1 MPRSDF
7 RRFVGSILL
16 SLLADQL
23 FLVTLTWAAL
33 RGRPTP
39 MTLGSVLT
47 IAALARA
54 LGTPLGGILADRHGA
69 GPTLRRFYTVRGA
82 VLAMAAA
89 FTGIGGEP
97 STSALYAIALAV
109 GLLAGLVVSPQM
121 TAIPGLV
128 APTALARSNAIVQGT
143 IQISVVV
150 GPPLAGFSL
159 AHLAVGGSWGVSA
172 SLAVGAGLGLGRV
185 TISGPSQR
193 PDEASGPPLRRILQ
207 QHPVLWSVLVV
218 MGLVYLGLMGPVQVG
233 IPARV
238 QQTLGDDPRTLGLL
252 LGCFGAGMLT
262 GTVVAARVDCPPR
275 VGLHLLAA
283 VALIAAGLAVVG
295 LGAHRGAG
303 APGAAAGLVLAG
315 LGMGYFNVTG
325 VSWLHRAIPRAA
337 QGRVI
342 GLVML
347 SANATAPLSP
357 LLAGWLAEDAV
368 DPVFFIGAAVV
379 GSAALVG
386 LALPSLRRLTQVH
399 PPADEESAVRPMG
412 APDKSP

>member
-7 RRFVGSILL
+7 RRFVASLLL

-69 GPTLRRFYTVRGA
+69 GPTLRRLYVARGA
-82 VLAMAAA
+82 VIAMAALGA
-89 FTGIGGEP
+89 SVGGEP
-97 STSALYAIALAV
+97 STLALYGIALVV

-121 TAIPGLV
+121 SAIPGLV
-128 APTALARSNAIVQGT
+128 APHALARSNAFVQGT
-143 IQISVVV
+143 IQLSMVV

-159 AHLAVGGSWGVSA
+159 AHLAVGGTWGASA
-172 SLAVGAGLGLGRV
+172 GLAVGAGLGLGRV
-185 TISGPSQR
+185 SIARPSR
-193 PDEASGPPLRRILQ
+193 PPGAATGPPLRQILRQ
-207 QHPVLWSVLVV
+207 QPVLWSVLVV
-218 MGLVYLGLMGPVQVG
+218 MGLLYLGLMGPVQVG

-238 QQTLGDDPRTLGLL
+238 QQVLGDDPRTLGIL
-252 LGCFGAGMLT
+252 LGCFGAGMLA

-275 VGLHLLAA
+275 VGLHLVA
-283 VALIAAGLAVVG
+283 VMALTAAGLGGVG
-295 LGAHRGAG
+295 LGSSASDT
-303 APGAAAGLVLAG
+303 AAGVAVAG

-325 VSWLHRAIPRAA
+325 VSWLHRAVPRAA

-357 LLAGWLAEDAV
+357 LVAGWLAKDGV
-368 DPVFFIGAAVV
+368 DLVFVVGAAVV

-386 LALPSLRRLTQVH
+386 LALPGLRRLTQA
-399 PPADEESAVRPMG
+399 PPPTADPSG
-412 APDKSP
+412 GCGGL